1 MGEFMKKNQMKI
13 LISMLKGNINFERS
27 FIILKLSYNLFDMS
41 SILQNVIVTK
51 KYKNLLIDEMFPQSY
66 NDIHLK
72 KVIPFIY
79 RKEKRLLNNEKEL
92 SDENK
97 KELNFLVA
105 LMILNKI

>member
-27 FIILKLSYNLFDMS
+27 FIILKLYYNLFDMS

-66 NDIHLK
+66 NDINLK

-79 RKEKRLLNNEKEL
+79 L
-92 SDENK
+92 S
-97 KELNFLVA
+97 L
-105 LMILNKI
+105 IHI

>member
-27 FIILKLSYNLFDMS
+27 FIILKLYYNLFDMS

-66 NDIHLK
+66 NDINLK

-79 RKEKRLLNNEKEL
+79 RKEK
-92 SDENK
+92 DY
-97 KELNFLVA
+97 
-105 LMILNKI
+105 